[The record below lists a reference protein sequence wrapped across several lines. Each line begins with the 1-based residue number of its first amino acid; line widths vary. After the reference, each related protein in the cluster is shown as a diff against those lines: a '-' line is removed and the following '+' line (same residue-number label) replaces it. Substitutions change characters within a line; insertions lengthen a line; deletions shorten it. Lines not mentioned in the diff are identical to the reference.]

1 MSKRKLELHF
11 SGFKELAERLDEL
24 GRDLKPITEKALI
37 ESHMAVTPAIEKAI
51 QKPNLPSGGK
61 YSTGATQKSIIK
73 TPVVNWEG
81 SIGSIDIGFDISKA
95 MTSIFLMYGTP
106 RHKPVSGLYEAIYGN
121 KTKKEISKI
130 QKVIFEKAIKNAMEG
145 K

>member
-1 MSKRKLELHF
+1 MSRKKLELHF

-24 GRDLKPITEKALI
+24 GKDLKPITEKALI
-37 ESHMAVTPAIEKAI
+37 ESHMAVIPEIEKAI

-81 SIGSIDIGFDISKA
+81 SIGSIDIGFDISKT

-130 QKVIFEKAIKNAMEG
+130 QKEIFEKAIKNAMEG